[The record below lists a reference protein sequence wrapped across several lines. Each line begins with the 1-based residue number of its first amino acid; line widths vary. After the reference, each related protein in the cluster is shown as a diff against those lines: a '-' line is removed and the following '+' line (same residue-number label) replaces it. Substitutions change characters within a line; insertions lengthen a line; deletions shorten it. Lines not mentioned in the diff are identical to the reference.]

1 MITKQEEKFFINSQF
16 LYEQESEFR
25 HELIYFIIVDRFFD
39 GSPDNDQVG
48 KKDLFD
54 STKTKWGE
62 YWGGDLKGVIDKI
75 DYIKRIGVTAVWI
88 SPLFEQVDDKMSD
101 SAPMHGYWTKDFKRI
116 NPHFIPLGDS
126 NRISECKI
134 LKELVNIF
142 NKNNIKLILDIVCNH
157 SSPEING
164 SKGVVCDDG
173 VPLAD
178 FNNDINDFYYH
189 YPSIDDWDDEFQ
201 LIHGEMA
208 GLATF
213 NEKNVNYRKYICSAM
228 KDWLDVGFDAFRV
241 DTLKHMPI
249 WFWQEF
255 VSEIRKHRPST
266 FLFGEYGFGK
276 PWDDRSVK
284 YANNSGMSI
293 LDFGLCDAIRFA
305 FSGEEPGGFNNIK
318 KVLDLDHVYT
328 RANQLITFIDNHDMP
343 RFLSVTDSVQ
353 NLELATVLLLTLRGI
368 PCIFYGTEQYLVN
381 NTNGGGDPYNR
392 PMMDSWDLNNS
403 LIKIIQ
409 KLSKL
414 RSTNPALTFG
424 SFQENFINE
433 SIFSYTRKHR
443 GFKVFTLI
451 NQGNDTI
458 LNLKY
463 LDIPDGNYNCIL
475 TERVLN
481 IKNGEL
487 INYALS
493 YKEANIIAINA
504 EQVSGDAILDIQVNG
519 YETKPGETIVI
530 TGDHDEFGG
539 WDLTKALKLEYI
551 NKNTWFG
558 DFGFHK
564 AAGEPIMI
572 KVAVLKTAE
581 TDMRNIS
588 QDDYP
593 VLENMLHRH
602 IIIPK
607 KGRMKLD
614 LVWERS

>member
-1 MITKQEEKFFINSQF
+1 
-16 LYEQESEFR
+16 
-25 HELIYFIIVDRFFD
+25 
-39 GSPDNDQVG
+39 
-48 KKDLFD
+48 
-54 STKTKWGE
+54 
-62 YWGGDLKGVIDKI
+62 
-75 DYIKRIGVTAVWI
+75 
-88 SPLFEQVDDKMSD
+88 
-101 SAPMHGYWTKDFKRI
+101 
-116 NPHFIPLGDS
+116 
-126 NRISECKI
+126 
-134 LKELVNIF
+134 
-142 NKNNIKLILDIVCNH
+142 
-157 SSPEING
+157 
-164 SKGVVCDDG
+164 
-173 VPLAD
+173 
-178 FNNDINDFYYH
+178 
-189 YPSIDDWDDEFQ
+189 
-201 LIHGEMA
+201 
-208 GLATF
+208 
-213 NEKNVNYRKYICSAM
+213 
-228 KDWLDVGFDAFRV
+228 
-241 DTLKHMPI
+241 
-249 WFWQEF
+249 
-255 VSEIRKHRPST
+255 
-266 FLFGEYGFGK
+266 
-276 PWDDRSVK
+276 
-284 YANNSGMSI
+284 MSI